1 MASHIGRRKFLAT
14 LGGAAVAWPLA
25 AHAQQ
30 PERMRR
36 IGVLTAQS
44 KNDPTLPARMAA
56 FRSGLQALG
65 WTEGRNVSIA
75 YRHATSDSEQLKSA
89 ARELVAATPEVI
101 VAWSN
106 PGVMALRAVDR
117 SIPAVF
123 LSVGDPV
130 GSGFIES
137 LARPG
142 GNLTGFAAFEPEMG
156 GKWLELLKEAA
167 PTLTRAT
174 ALLQPDIAANFELYR
189 AAQAAGMALKV
200 AVEARHMRDATD
212 IQRAVSALA
221 REPNGGVLVLPNPF
235 SGIHRTLIA
244 NLSAAHRL
252 PSIAGFRSTVES
264 GVLIG
269 YGPDM
274 DDLWRRS
281 ASYVDRILRGE
292 TPASLPVQM
301 PVKFELVI
309 NLKTAK
315 VLGLTVPPMLLARAD
330 EVIE

>member
-1 MASHIGRRKFLAT
+1 
-14 LGGAAVAWPLA
+14 
-25 AHAQQ
+25 
-30 PERMRR
+30 MRR

-44 KNDPTLPARMAA
+44 ENDPTLLARMAA
-56 FRSGLQALG
+56 FRSGMQALG
-65 WTEGRNVSIA
+65 WAEGRNVNIA
-75 YRHATSDSEQLKSA
+75 YRHATSDAERLKAA
-89 ARELVAATPEVI
+89 ARELVAAGSEVI

-106 PGVMALRAVDR
+106 PGVIALRAVDQ

-167 PTLTRAT
+167 PALTHAT
-174 ALLQPDIAANFELYR
+174 VLLQPDIAANFELYR
-189 AAQAAGMALKV
+189 AAEAAGMALNV

-212 IQRAVSALA
+212 IQRGLSALA

-235 SGIHRTLIA
+235 SGIHRALIA
-244 NLSAAHRL
+244 NLCAAHRL
-252 PSIAGFRSTVES
+252 PSIAAFRSTVES
-264 GVLIG
+264 GLLIG

-274 DDLWRRS
+274 NDLWRRS

-315 VLGLTVPPMLLARAD
+315 ALGLEMPATLLARAD